1 MMGLLIACGVALMT
15 GLLIWRFGRLHRG
28 TIELVG
34 AALLIGIAGYA
45 WQGRPGEPGQPVKAV
60 TEGVEIDPALVAQR
74 KALTG
79 QFGTEAQWLDY
90 ADTLERLGQTRLAVV
105 AMQSGLRENPKSAN
119 LWVGLGNA
127 LVVHGGGMMSP
138 SAEFAFQRA
147 ADLAPEHPGP
157 PFFFGLALAQSGRFD
172 DADRIWTALLART
185 PPDAPWR
192 ADLVSRLN
200 ELKQQKAG

>member
-1 MMGLLIACGVALMT
+1 MTGLLIAVGVALIT
-15 GLLIWRFGRLHRG
+15 GALIWRFGRLGRG
-28 TIELVG
+28 TIELVS
-34 AALLIGIAGYA
+34 AALLVGVAGYA

-60 TEGVEIDPALVAQR
+60 IEGIEIDPALVAQR

-105 AMQSGLRENPKSAN
+105 AMQSGLKENPKSAN

-147 ADLAPEHPGP
+147 ANLAPDHPGP

-185 PPDAPWR
+185 PVDAPWR
-192 ADLVSRLN
+192 ADLETRLS
-200 ELKQQKAG
+200 ELKAQKAG